1 MIILWSNDIEKI
13 CSRRK
18 FLVVEPF
25 NRKIKLSKCRMW
37 GNLTSKKPKYFFL
50 AQAVWTRQ
58 SSRSRLMGELYSWV
72 KFINARWQ
80 SNSVFVFTW
89 WVQFSAMVISNCHRH
104 TEHCDVFYQET
115 DQKQKQWRGDSVN
128 QMSTPAP
135 ALRILMMGKWQK
147 KAESW
152 DWENQQIVITW
163 WERKIIRWETRFHF
177 QLLASKYFVFRISQI
192 QSTNCKIMIRREK

>member
-1 MIILWSNDIEKI
+1 MQNVRQSCFKEAKRL
-13 CSRRK
+13 
-18 FLVVEPF
+18 
-25 NRKIKLSKCRMW
+25 
-37 GNLTSKKPKYFFL
+37 FL

-58 SSRSRLMGELYSWV
+58 SLRSRLMGELYSGV
-72 KFINARWQ
+72 KFINARLQ

-89 WVQFSAMVISNCHRH
+89 WLQFSATVISDCHRH
-104 TEHCDVFYQET
+104 AEHYDVFYLET
-115 DQKQKQWRGDSVN
+115 YHYEKQWRKDSVN
-128 QMSTPAP
+128 QVSTSAP

-192 QSTNCKIMIRREK
+192 QSTNCEIMIRREKKFQF